1 LVAVLLTTTLA
12 RTPGG
17 SAPLGPVGW
26 ARFRAALEA
35 ASIEPGDLLSMPV
48 PNLDGSIEVERI
60 VELLRRA
67 APAAMEIERLSDVGI
82 WVMAQTDPDYPSRL
96 GERLARGAPPV
107 LFGAGERALLN
118 AGSLAVVGSRD
129 SSQSA
134 LEAAASAGRAA
145 AEGGTV
151 LISGAARGI
160 DQAAM
165 DGALRASGKVIGVV
179 ADHLDR
185 RIRDK
190 RLRDPIADG
199 QLVLLTPYVPSAG
212 FSVRTAMGRNKV
224 IYGLADAALVMSLAA
239 RKGGTWEGA
248 IEAIKVGQP
257 SVFVWQG
264 APNAGRDALLA
275 AGASPWPPSAESRS
289 ITRDEIKS
297 WPTAGSPEPQLGL
310 FDTRGVSPDAPD
322 EDTLDGQLAQL
333 RTLDMVR
340 LFLERVAEDLPEP
353 SPALEP
359 ATAYLALLG
368 RRASGLY
375 ANVHFSFDSPTAIA
389 PILAIRPLVE
399 LVILTRWIALDPET
413 HGFLYMAD
421 SEAVELANLGRI
433 KEHAARRGSK
443 VPATD
448 AKDEA
453 IKAAIK
459 EEGFR
464 RLTAA
469 GVKYGKGR
477 LLPRVDEMVKDVI
490 KANPGHEIAMR
501 DAYELA
507 YRTFSPW
514 EHSSG
519 SSFKATAERDGESW
533 RWMGD
538 RNPFH
543 REDIEAIAASMYA
556 YLLESVLVSMKPEA
570 AALAREVRDYVTVR
584 WVRSELVASAG
595 PDQAGQSEAGV
606 NRG

>member
-1 LVAVLLTTTLA
+1 VLTTTLA

-26 ARFRAALEA
+26 ARLWAALEA

-67 APAAMEIERLSDVGI
+67 APASMEIERLSDVGI
-82 WVMAQTDPDYPSRL
+82 WAMAQTDPDYPSRL

-107 LFGAGERALLN
+107 LFGAGERALLD
-118 AGSLAVVGSRD
+118 AGGLAVVGSRD
-129 SSQSA
+129 SSESA
-134 LEAAASAGRAA
+134 LEAAGSAGRQA

-165 DGALRASGKVIGVV
+165 DGALRSSGKVIGVV

-190 RLRDPIADG
+190 GLRDPIAAG
-199 QLVLLTPYVPSAG
+199 QLVLITPYVPSAG

-224 IYGLADAALVMSLAA
+224 IYALADAALVMSSAVG
-239 RKGGTWEGA
+239 KGGTWEGA

-264 APNAGRDALLA
+264 APKAGRDALLA
-275 AGASPWPPSAESRS
+275 AGASSWPSNAESRP
-289 ITRDEIKS
+289 ITIDEIRS
-297 WPTAGSPEPQLGL
+297 WPTARSPEPQLGL
-310 FDTRGVSPDAPD
+310 FENSGAPTD
-322 EDTLDGQLAQL
+322 SSDDDSLHRQLAQL
-333 RTLDMVR
+333 HTLDMVR
-340 LFLERVAEDLPEP
+340 LFLERIAEDVPDP

-375 ANVHFSFDSPTAIA
+375 ANVHFSLSSPTAIA

-399 LVILTRWIALDPET
+399 LVILTRWIALDAEA

-421 SEAVELANLGRI
+421 SEAVELAHLRRI
-433 KEHAARRGSK
+433 TEHAARRGSK
-443 VPATD
+443 VPATEG
-448 AKDEA
+448 AEEA
-453 IKAAIK
+453 VKAAIK

-464 RLTAA
+464 RLRES
-469 GVKYGKGR
+469 GVDYGKGR
-477 LLPRVDEMVKDVI
+477 LVPRVERMVEDVI
-490 KANPGHEIAMR
+490 KADPSHEIAMR
-501 DAYELA
+501 DAYVYA

-519 SSFKATAERDGESW
+519 SSFKTTAAKDGESW
-533 RWMGD
+533 RWIGD
-538 RNPFH
+538 LSPFH
-543 REDIEAIAASMYA
+543 PEDIEAIAASMYA
-556 YLLESVLVSMKPEA
+556 YLLESILSSIKPEA

-584 WVRSELVASAG
+584 WVRSELIANA
-595 PDQAGQSEAGV
+595 ANE
-606 NRG
+606 